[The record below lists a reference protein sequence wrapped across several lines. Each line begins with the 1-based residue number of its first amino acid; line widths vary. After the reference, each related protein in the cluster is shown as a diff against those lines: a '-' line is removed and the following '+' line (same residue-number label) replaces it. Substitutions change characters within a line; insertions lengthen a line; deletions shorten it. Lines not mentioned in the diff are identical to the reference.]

1 MGITIGD
8 NNKINN
14 SVITNGDCTET
25 KKNWGERHPVIVSV
39 LASFGVGFL
48 LLFSFWK
55 DIITFLEGL
64 F

>member
-14 SVITNGDCTET
+14 SVITTGECAKS
-25 KKNWGERHPVIVSV
+25 KKNWAERHPIIVSV